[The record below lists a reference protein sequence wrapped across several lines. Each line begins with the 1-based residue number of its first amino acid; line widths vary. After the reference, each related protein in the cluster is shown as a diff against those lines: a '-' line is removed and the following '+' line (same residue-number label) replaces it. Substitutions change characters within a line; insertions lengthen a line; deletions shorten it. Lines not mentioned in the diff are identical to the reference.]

1 MRLKQC
7 GASLSSPQG
16 HRPPWMVWSQSKV
29 LYQLCSPPWHYPE
42 LWVTS
47 RQVSSPLV
55 SFSASLWWWMRAW
68 WGGGQ
73 DVINSKLYSGL
84 PHWRQILY
92 QLSHKGRPRILDW
105 VAFPFSIGSSQ
116 PRDWT
121 PVSCITGRFS
131 TSWASLNIQLI
142 NLRIIFL
149 KKLPFLIRYVH
160 YAYKLSQIT
169 SLCLLH

>member
-1 MRLKQC
+1 MYVNMYVKHVHIVKWK
-7 GASLSSPQG
+7 SLSHVNSLPPHGLFSPWNSPGQNTGAGSLSRLHGIFPNQG
-16 HRPPWMVWSQSKV
+16 LNPGL
-29 LYQLCSPPWHYPE
+29 LYCEW
-42 LWVTS
+42 
-47 RQVSSPLV
+47 
-55 SFSASLWWWMRAW
+55 
-68 WGGGQ
+68 
-73 DVINSKLYSGL
+73 
-84 PHWRQILY
+84 ILY